1 MLLAGW
7 SPSPP
12 IEFLADRFAGRLGSR
27 RRLPG
32 TMLLLAPTSS
42 VNISQCL
49 IIAETLGYHNTRMRH
64 TAYMSIHLSIW
75 TYLNICSPLHC
86 YWDVMNRKTKIELL
100 SIISMHWKYTFAA
113 FYLFNILSNSKPSL
127 TDRFRVDSCKSHW
140 CETSK
145 EFVDINLS
153 LMFHCWW

>member
-12 IEFLADRFAGRLGSR
+12 IEFLGDRFTGRLGSR

-32 TMLLLAPTSS
+32 TMLLLTPTSS

-49 IIAETLGYHNTRMRH
+49 IIAETLGYHI

-86 YWDVMNRKTKIELL
+86 YWDVMKRKTKIELL
-100 SIISMHWKYTFAA
+100 SIISMHWKNPFAA
-113 FYLFNILSNSKPSL
+113 FYFFNILSNSKPSL

-145 EFVDINLS
+145 EFDDID
-153 LMFHCWW
+153 